1 MIIGYTR
8 VSTGKQDLS
17 LSLQEKKINQYAEL
31 QDLELNNI
39 ILDNGMSAKTF
50 DRPGIKQIIE
60 LIKAKQVKIIIIY
73 KLDRLTRSIKD
84 LNEFIELTLKYNV
97 SLVSIQDSINTQTAT
112 GRLIIN
118 VLGSVSQWEREV
130 IAERTS
136 EALQEKK
143 RQGKK
148 YTNIAP
154 YGYKWENK
162 TLVKNEAEQ
171 KIIKQVFKLKKNGL
185 SLQKIANK
193 LNEKNTLKRINTAW
207 KKSDIQNLI
216 KKAS

>member
-17 LSLQEKKINQYAEL
+17 LSLQEKKINQYSDL
-31 QDLELNNI
+31 QDLQVNQI
-39 ILDNGMSAKTF
+39 ISDNGMSAKTF

-60 LIKAKQVKIIIIY
+60 LVKAKQVKTIIIY

-84 LNEFIELTLKYNV
+84 LNEFIELTLKYNI

-148 YTNIAP
+148 YTKIAP
-154 YGYKWENK
+154 YGYKWRNK
-162 TLVKNEAEQ
+162 ELVKNEAEQ
-171 KIIKQVFKLKKNGL
+171 NIIKQVFELKDSGL
-185 SLQKIANK
+185 SLQKIANE
-193 LNEKNTLKRINTAW
+193 LNKSNTLKRKKTIW